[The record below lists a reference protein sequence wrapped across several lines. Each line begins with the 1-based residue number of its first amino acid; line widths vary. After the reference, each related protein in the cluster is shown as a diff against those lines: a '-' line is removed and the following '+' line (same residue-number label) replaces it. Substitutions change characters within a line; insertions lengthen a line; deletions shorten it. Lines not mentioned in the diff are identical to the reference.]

1 MRREGKETISASL
14 STDVFTGFSS
24 EDRLERDTLALL
36 SGIVY
41 VSSDLAE
48 GEGFA
53 VSARFPCKGASAAS
67 LRRSFGAVSGRET
80 PTTSI
85 LEGWEGEASTGW
97 SVKGPDAV
105 FGSLVTGLMAFK
117 SFVLGLAA
125 ATAEQVSA
133 VAGLCGSAVSWVCC
147 DCTERPAGL
156 VSLSLPEVGVDSALS
171 GEAPAG
177 FVSVGKKI
185 KK

>member
-1 MRREGKETISASL
+1 MGREGKETISASL

-24 EDRLERDTLALL
+24 EDRLERDTLALH

-48 GEGFA
+48 GEGLT
-53 VSARFPCKGASAAS
+53 VSARFLCKGASAAS
-67 LRRSFGAVSGRET
+67 LRRSFGAISGKET
-80 PTTSI
+80 PSTSI
-85 LEGWEGEASTGW
+85 LEGWDGEASTGW

-125 ATAEQVSA
+125 ASAEQASA
-133 VAGLCGSAVSWVCC
+133 VAGLCSSTMSWVCC
-147 DCTERPAGL
+147 DCTERSAGL
-156 VSLSLPEVGVDSALS
+156 DSLSLPEVGVDSALS

-177 FVSVGKKI
+177 FISVGKKNE
-185 KK
+185 